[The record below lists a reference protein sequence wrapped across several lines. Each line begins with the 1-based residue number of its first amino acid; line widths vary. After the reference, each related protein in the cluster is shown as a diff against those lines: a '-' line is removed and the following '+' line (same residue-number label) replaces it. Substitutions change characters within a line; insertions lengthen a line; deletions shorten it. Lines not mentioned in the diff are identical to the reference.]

1 MIKESNEE
9 VVEEV
14 VSYEEDTDASESEAE
29 PLRQT
34 VTVEQIKNNE
44 MFKQISGLLPISE
57 DVIANKVLEFINS
70 GNLEDKIKE
79 VVSLLEA
86 KSINFI
92 KSFSK
97 SSSEI
102 TYSEEL
108 IKKAGILSWI
118 GKNNPYT
125 AYMTRLVALMR
136 FLVDSSVPI
145 VSKGLI
151 LLLIVYATNPVSIAY
166 AVGTLGFTSLSDVAF
181 YGLIRLIFK
190 LTSETSYK
198 ALNKHVDDVKA
209 EIESGSL
216 LSNQTPDQD
225 VIDKE
230 EEEDSEEDSW
240 SFEGGHDDDDEDSL
254 FVYEEDNNEED
265 NNEQDNN
272 EQDHQD
278 INAEQDNQETNT
290 EGNRRTVVDDDGY
303 NKLNDLEKCYEA
315 QNVDLKK
322 YYGFL
327 TDLSSTEFNRKSD
340 NKQETVK
347 RLLDKWSS
355 LLLDTDEVIYNDE
368 GKLDNDQFLSTRNIM
383 NILSSNSNPDSF
395 GMDSKDTCKQMF
407 VEIKAKLDLF
417 LNILS
422 SIKAGAVSVTFE
434 ENYEDD
440 EYDRETQSN
449 QFETEPVNEEDE
461 TVNTFSINF
470 NSRVPQVAVL
480 LKAYHDLGGEVLK
493 RTMKAAFKTEREED
507 LNDKLVDGKRKKG
520 APTVYVDPKKEKEE
534 LKKLYC
540 YIKDKKD
547 QFEAENYK
555 DYIVSIRN
563 WEDKINTAVNNIF
576 EELDGIDS
584 IDGFKDCGEESS
596 EEESGSEETQEV
608 QSNPISPFNNL
619 RNSKKDLLNKLLKV
633 SDELFESGYIK
644 EATKLDEIIGKEYEK
659 FSK

>member
-9 VVEEV
+9 IVEEV
-14 VSYEEDTDASESEAE
+14 ISYEEDTEASESEVE

-108 IKKAGILSWI
+108 IKEAGILSWI

-125 AYMTRLVALMR
+125 AYMTRLVALGR
-136 FLVDSSVPI
+136 FLMDSSVPI
-145 VSKGLI
+145 ISRGLVM
-151 LLLIVYATNPVSIAY
+151 LLIAYAINPVSIAY

-198 ALNKHVDDVKA
+198 ALNRHVDDIKA

-216 LSNQTPDQD
+216 LSNQTPNQN
-225 VIDKE
+225 VTYE
-230 EEEDSEEDSW
+230 EENSEEEDIDQ
-240 SFEGGHDDDDEDSL
+240 DID
-254 FVYEEDNNEED
+254 
-265 NNEQDNN
+265 QDNG
-272 EQDHQD
+272 EQGSQD
-278 INAEQDNQETNT
+278 INTEQGDQDTEQGNQDTDQGNQEVNTDGNSQETST
-290 EGNRRTVVDDDGY
+290 EGDNRIVVDGY
-303 NKLNDLEKCYEA
+303 NNLNDLEKCYEA
-315 QNVDLKK
+315 QEGVDLKK

-327 TDLSSTEFNRKSD
+327 TDLNSTEFNRRDD
-340 NKQETVK
+340 NKEETVK
-347 RLLDKWSS
+347 RLLNEWRVP
-355 LLLDTDEVIYNDE
+355 LLDVGDVIYNEE
-368 GKLDNDQFLSTRNIM
+368 GKLDNEQFLSARNTM
-383 NILSSNSNPDSF
+383 NLLVLNSNPDSF
-395 GMDSKDTCKQMF
+395 GLGSKDTCQQMF
-407 VEIKAKLDLF
+407 AEIKEKLELF
-417 LNILS
+417 IRSLG
-422 SIKAGAVSVTFE
+422 SIKAGDTTLTYDEGFGE
-434 ENYEDD
+434 D
-440 EYDRETQSN
+440 EYDRDTNTEE
-449 QFETEPVNEEDE
+449 FDAEPVQEERE
-461 TVNTFSINF
+461 NILSIKF
-470 NSRVPQVAVL
+470 KPLISEIAVL

-493 RTMKAAFKTEREED
+493 RMMKAAFKTEQDDD
-507 LNDKLVDGKRKKG
+507 LKDKLVDGKRRK
-520 APTVYVDPKKEKEE
+520 AVPTVHVNPKTEEGE
-534 LKKLYC
+534 LKNLYC

-547 QFEAENYK
+547 QFKADDYK
-555 DYIVSIRN
+555 EYIANNRN
-563 WEDKINTAVNNIF
+563 WEDKISTAVNEIF
-576 EELDGIDS
+576 DELDGINT
-584 IDGFKDCGEESS
+584 IDGLKDCGEEHSEEQSSS
-596 EEESGSEETQEV
+596 EQTTDSV

-619 RNSKKDLLNKLLKV
+619 RSSKKDLLNKLLKV
-633 SDELFESGYIK
+633 SDELFETGYIK
-644 EATKLDEIIGKEYEK
+644 EATKLDEIVGEEYEK